1 MSGSEL
7 IKLEEIQSRI
17 YTIRGVQV
25 MLDSDLAQLY
35 CVETKVLNQAVKRN
49 RERFP
54 ETFMFQIDNDESS
67 YLRSQIGISKKDS
80 LRSQNVTLDNAR
92 GKHRKYLPY
101 AFTEQGVAMLSAVLK
116 SDTAIKVSIQIIN
129 AFVAMRRFIAAN
141 ALIFQRLDTL
151 ETKQLET
158 DNKIDHV
165 LNAIESKEI
174 QLNQGIF
181 FDGQIFDAYKFV
193 ADLIR
198 TAQESIILIDNY
210 IDDTVLIHLTK
221 RNKGVKVTILTKTIS
236 KQLALDIKKFNEQYP
251 AIEIKEFKDS
261 HDRFII
267 IDNATVYHFGA
278 SLKDL
283 GKKWFAFSK
292 MEFKAVEMLA
302 RMDGF
307 KSEEKIHSG
316 NIST

>member
-80 LRSQNVTLDNAR
+80 LRSQSVTLDNAR

-174 QLNQGIF
+174 QLKQGIF

-302 RMDGF
+302 RLDGF